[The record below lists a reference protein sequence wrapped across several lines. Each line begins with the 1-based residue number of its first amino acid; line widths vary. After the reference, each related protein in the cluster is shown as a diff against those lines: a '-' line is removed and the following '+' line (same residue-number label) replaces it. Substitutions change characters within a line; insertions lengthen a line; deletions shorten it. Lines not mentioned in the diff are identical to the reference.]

1 MLASR
6 FAASTGLK
14 MSSSF
19 SVLCSNGV
27 AVVDVVEVV
36 DVDENEVEVPDA
48 VVVVVVVVLE
58 VDAAVVTTVLG
69 FELWAWQVR
78 SIKVVLVVVCVVA
91 GFGNFRQIR

>member
-1 MLASR
+1 
-6 FAASTGLK
+6 

-27 AVVDVVEVV
+27 AVVDVVEVVVV

-58 VDAAVVTTVLG
+58 VDTAVVTTVLG
-69 FELWAWQVR
+69 LEFWAWHVR
-78 SIKVVLVVVCVVA
+78 SIKGVVDDVVVLVDGV
-91 GFGNFRQIR
+91 GNFRHIR

>member
-1 MLASR
+1 
-6 FAASTGLK
+6 

-48 VVVVVVVVLE
+48 VVVGVVVVLE
-58 VDAAVVTTVLG
+58 VDAPVVTTVLG

-78 SIKVVLVVVCVVA
+78 SIKVVLVVVGVVA